1 MDLRECWKKYKP
13 CEKLTYDNLPEDLK
27 SKGRIVK
34 FPAKST
40 IMNAGDFPE
49 YVYFI
54 IRGTVNGIRKSPDG
68 NEYNYF
74 YLDKYSGSV
83 GCLEV
88 FAQKENCVATI
99 VASSEVT
106 ALKLNSAIMYEYAM
120 NNISILL
127 PCYMIIAE
135 HLYERSM
142 NDGKMYHMRG
152 NERIINFLTEYYIL
166 HKSNKDCVVLKLTYQ
181 DLSNRLG
188 ISVRTV
194 GRCIKLLKEQNLVT
208 SRNRSISITSAQY
221 TQLKKFLKTPLQ

>member
-1 MDLRECWKKYKP
+1 MDLRECWNKYKP

-27 SKGRIVK
+27 SQGRIVK
-34 FPAKST
+34 FPAKSI

-54 IRGTVNGIRKSPDG
+54 ITGTVSGIRKSPDG
-68 NEYNYF
+68 NEYHYF

-88 FAQKENCVATI
+88 FATKEKSVATI
-99 VASSEVT
+99 VASSDVV

-135 HLYERSM
+135 HLYERSK
-142 NDGKMYHMRG
+142 NDGRMYRMRG
-152 NERIINFLTEYYIL
+152 GERIINFLVEYYNL
-166 HKSNKDCVVLKLTYQ
+166 HKANKSTVVIKLTYQ

-194 GRCIKLLKEQNLVT
+194 GRCIKQLKEQNLIT
-208 SRNRSISITSAQY
+208 SHNRSLSITPEQYAQLIK
-221 TQLKKFLKTPLQ
+221 LKNTP